1 MGREVGGEFR
11 MGNTCTPMVD
21 ACWCMAKPIQY
32 CKVNNKNNNKI
43 EKQTNKKK
51 IYYIVAKN
59 SIFYLGNP
67 SSLKIV
73 ALRD

>member
-1 MGREVGGEFR
+1 MKAPDYTLSIIPVFMLMESENWVIKMHASF
-11 MGNTCTPMVD
+11 
-21 ACWCMAKPIQY
+21 
-32 CKVNNKNNNKI
+32 
-43 EKQTNKKK
+43 K

-59 SIFYLGNP
+59 SIFFLGNP